1 MGLLDNITKKAK
13 EAVATASKA
22 YEDTSKTIREKT
34 IGELIDS
41 AKDVGHKIISNGS
54 ITEQSNPVD
63 NKKENS
69 DKSDKEISRK
79 SSHSSLFEDI
89 LESIFD

>member
-13 EAVATASKA
+13 EATTAASKA
-22 YEDTSKTIREKT
+22 YEDTSKAIREKT

-41 AKDVGHKIISNGS
+41 AKDVGHKIISNG
-54 ITEQSNPVD
+54 IINEHRNPVD
-63 NKKENS
+63 NKKES
-69 DKSDKEISRK
+69 GDKSDKENSRH
-79 SSHSSLFEDI
+79 SSHSSIFEDI